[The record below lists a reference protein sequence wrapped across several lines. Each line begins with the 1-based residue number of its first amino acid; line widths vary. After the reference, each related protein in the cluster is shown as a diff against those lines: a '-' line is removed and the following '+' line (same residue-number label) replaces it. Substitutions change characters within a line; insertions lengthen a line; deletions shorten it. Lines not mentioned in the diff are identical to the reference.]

1 MNFFERTSVK
11 IRFLYLI
18 LVITIFTVVSALT
31 FLHTIHSVAT
41 LGELKKE
48 VDTYFT
54 DIHLL
59 DHRLADFGSALAD
72 SSQDEATIRR
82 EIFALCD
89 NFTAALAL
97 LKNEPLIRNTDTI
110 PQQIDL
116 VMAGITAIKKNVSDL
131 AAEVGKGHPPMVVS
145 GLHNRLID
153 PLLEARATIREALY
167 RASFLQQKKYALN
180 LVFILFISIA
190 SLILMV
196 SLSEISNYRNIRQI
210 LDFSA
215 DLERGD
221 RKAKIHLTSGSEFVE
236 ISRKFNSFLEKQS
249 EKIRFLRTIGEG
261 GDHSSFEP
269 GSADILGN
277 EIMVMAG
284 RLRRSQEEEARRQ
297 AEDSRRNWTSEGI
310 AQFSELLRSERE
322 NARELAQ
329 LVIQK
334 LVTYLHIEMGTLFLA
349 MEDEE
354 KERRLETLAAYAY
367 DRRKYINKTF
377 RFGEGLPG
385 TCAVEKEKIY
395 LNDIPDT
402 FSNIIS
408 GTGQTRPRHA
418 LLVPLR
424 IRDEIFGVLEL
435 ASFRALEKHE
445 LDFVDQIADSI
456 ASGLETVRNNERTV
470 LLLQQS
476 RDQAEQLRR
485 QEEELRINLQK
496 LESAREESLKKE
508 SEISGILN
516 AVNESSMV
524 AEYSTSGRITQI
536 NDKFLELLETQGD
549 MVLGKHH
556 SEFAVIE
563 RYTDEYKKFW
573 EALKSGEIITRDEMF
588 KLFSGKE
595 VWLRQTYTPV
605 LNEDGKVSR
614 ILNIA
619 SDITTIKKQQEQL
632 NRQDAEI
639 TRHTLEMQR
648 MHDAMEHSIL
658 SCELDQEGTI
668 TASNKKFADTTGLH
682 GKEYIGRNFR
692 LFLQEK
698 ERERFEPRWNEVL
711 QGKTNEGN
719 MEWSTLQG
727 KEVWL
732 RTIFS
737 PVQDSEGKLTRVYF
751 IATDITETTE
761 LQRELESV
769 RRELERLKKEY

>member
-18 LVITIFTVVSALT
+18 LVIIIFTVVSALT
-31 FLHTIHSVAT
+31 FLHTLHSIAAM
-41 LGELKKE
+41 GELKKE

-72 SSQDEATIRR
+72 SSQDVATISK
-82 EIFALCD
+82 EIIALCD
-89 NFTAALAL
+89 DFTAALAL
-97 LKNEPLIRNTDTI
+97 LKNEPLIRDTDTI
-110 PQQIDL
+110 PQYIDL
-116 VMAGITAIKKNVSDL
+116 VMAGITGIKKSVSDL
-131 AAEVGKGHPPMVVS
+131 TADVAPGNPGLVVS
-145 GLHNRLID
+145 GLHNSLID
-153 PLLEARATIREALY
+153 PILEARATIREALY
-167 RASFLQQKKYALN
+167 QASFLQQKKFALN

-190 SLILMV
+190 CLILMV
-196 SLSEISNYRNIRQI
+196 SLTEISNYRNIRQI
-210 LDFSA
+210 LNFSR

-261 GDHSSFEP
+261 GNQSGFEP
-269 GSADILGN
+269 ESTDILGN
-277 EIMVMAG
+277 ELMVMAG
-284 RLRRSQEEEARRQ
+284 RLRRSQEEEAKRQ
-297 AEDSRRNWTSEGI
+297 AEDNRRNWTSEGI

-322 NARELAQ
+322 NVRELAH

-349 MEDEE
+349 MEDE
-354 KERRLETLAAYAY
+354 KHERRLETIAAYAY
-367 DRRKYINKTF
+367 DRRKYINTSF

-385 TCAVEKEKIY
+385 TCALEKEKIY
-395 LNDIPDT
+395 MNDIPET

-435 ASFRALEKHE
+435 ASLRPLEKHE
-445 LDFVDQIADSI
+445 LDFIDQIADSI
-456 ASGLETVRNNERTV
+456 ASGLEAVRNNERTA

-476 RDQAEQLRR
+476 RDQEKQLRQ

-516 AVNESSMV
+516 AINESSMV
-524 AEYSTSGRITQI
+524 AEYSTSGRFTQI
-536 NDKFLELLETQGD
+536 NDKFLELLEAQGD

-573 EALKSGEIITRDEMF
+573 EALKTGEIITRDEMF

-605 LNEDGKVSR
+605 LNEEGKVSR

-619 SDITTIKKQQEQL
+619 SDITTIKKQQELL
-632 NRQDAEI
+632 NRQEAEI
-639 TRHTLEMQR
+639 T
-648 MHDAMEHSIL
+648 A
-658 SCELDQEGTI
+658 
-668 TASNKKFADTTGLH
+668 
-682 GKEYIGRNFR
+682 
-692 LFLQEK
+692 
-698 ERERFEPRWNEVL
+698 
-711 QGKTNEGN
+711 
-719 MEWSTLQG
+719 
-727 KEVWL
+727 
-732 RTIFS
+732 
-737 PVQDSEGKLTRVYF
+737 
-751 IATDITETTE
+751 

-769 RRELERLKKEY
+769 RSELERLKKQF